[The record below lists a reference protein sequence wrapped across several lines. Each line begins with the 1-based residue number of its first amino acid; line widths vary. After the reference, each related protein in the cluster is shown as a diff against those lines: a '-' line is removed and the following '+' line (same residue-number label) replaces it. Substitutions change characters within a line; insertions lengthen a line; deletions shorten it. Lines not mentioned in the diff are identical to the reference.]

1 MASKNVSKASVPVKA
16 GETPVNTQPHI
27 TFQQSMDAAATKI
40 DALLRGGVDC
50 VTYIASAIL
59 VGYLLSIGG
68 GGKGKRISV
77 MRDEFALALQK
88 KGLGGT
94 QTKKYLDYG
103 QKLGAAMFKECS
115 YGMEMAALIAAD
127 NPDKAHTAVV
137 SWLARHTKGKKT
149 EFGTKLDDA
158 GVKLNMLGVF
168 LSYEPDPG
176 KPETLDNATD
186 AEKRN
191 KSREAAAKN
200 IEKDPGILSKVPAD
214 KLMSTIAQVI
224 TFDKLVAKHV
234 GTMTDAKV
242 IAKERDAIV
251 KAYDDRIKA
260 LKVDMGKRA
269 EKPATVKPAAGAVTT
284 EQVEKAA

>member
-1 MASKNVSKASVPVKA
+1 MAKNTSKASVPVKA
-16 GETPVNTQPHI
+16 GETTTNTTPHI
-27 TFQQSMDAAATKI
+27 TFQDSMNAAASKI

-50 VTYIASAIL
+50 VTYIASSIL

-68 GGKGKRISV
+68 GGKGKKISV
-77 MRDEFALALQK
+77 MRDEFALALSK

-127 NPDKAHTAVV
+127 TPDKAHAAVV

-149 EFGTKLDDA
+149 EHGTKLDDA
-158 GVKLNMLGVF
+158 SVKLNMLGVF
-168 LSYEPDPG
+168 LSYEPDPN

-214 KLMSTIAQVI
+214 KLVSTIAQVI
-224 TFDKLVAKHV
+224 TFDRLVAKHV
-234 GTMTDAKV
+234 DTMTDPKA
-242 IAKERDAIV
+242 IEKELTAITA
-251 KAYDDRIKA
+251 AYHARIKA
-260 LKVDMGKRA
+260 LRTSLGKKA
-269 EKPATVKPAAGAVTT
+269 DKPAAGTVTT